1 MKCVIGLAGLSFVA
15 GVLCGRNA
23 AAWIFYLIA
32 AALLMIALFGWWSV
46 IPAALVVIGVV
57 IASLSEKP
65 LKPATGEEKLLGFL
79 SLMWLFRHR

>member
-1 MKCVIGLAGLSFVA
+1 
-15 GVLCGRNA
+15 
-23 AAWIFYLIA
+23 
-32 AALLMIALFGWWSV
+32 MIALFGWWSV